1 MPLRINTNMPAIS
14 AQTNLFK
21 IDMALSRTMKRLATG
36 NRITQSSDDA
46 AGLAIS
52 ENLRAQIRGM
62 RQAKRNAN
70 DGISMVQVAEGGLN
84 QVSNMLI
91 RLRELAIQSA
101 SDTIGDTEREM
112 VDVEYQQV
120 KQELQRTTEST
131 EFNGTTLLNGAG
143 GIIDIQIGIHND
155 PRLDRLSF
163 DASKADASIE
173 ALGIVA
179 ETVITKQSAQA
190 SLGVIDA
197 ALLSVNGMRA
207 NFGAVQNRLT
217 YVVDNISVAH
227 ENLSAANSRIRDTD
241 YAEESAELAKQNILK
256 QASVATLAQANN
268 LNQLA
273 LKLIG

>member
-1 MPLRINTNMPAIS
+1 MPAIS
-14 AQTNLFK
+14 AQTNLFRV
-21 IDMALSRTMKRLATG
+21 DTNLSRAMKRLATG
-36 NRITQSSDDA
+36 DRITNSADDA

-52 ENLRAQIRGM
+52 ENLKAQIRGM
-62 RQAKRNAN
+62 KQARRNAS

-101 SDTIGDTEREM
+101 SDTISDTEREM

-120 KQELQRTTEST
+120 IQEIQRTTEST
-131 EFNGTTLLNGAG
+131 DFNGVTLLNGEG
-143 GIIDIQIGIHND
+143 GVIDIQIGIHND
-155 PRLDRLSF
+155 PRLDRMSF
-163 DASKADASIE
+163 DASKADASVE

-179 ETVITKQSAQA
+179 ETVLTKESAQA

-197 ALLSVNGMRA
+197 ALVSVNGMRA

-217 YVVDNISVAH
+217 HVVDNLAIAH

-241 YAEESAELAKQNILK
+241 YAEVSAELAKQNILK

>member
-1 MPLRINTNMPAIS
+1 MPIRINTNMPAIS

-21 IDMALSRTMKRLATG
+21 TDMSLARAMKRLATG
-36 NRITQSSDDA
+36 DRITQAGDDA

-52 ENLRAQIRGM
+52 ENLKAQIRGM
-62 RQAKRNAN
+62 KQARRNAS

-91 RLRELAIQSA
+91 RLRELAVQSA
-101 SDTIGDTEREM
+101 SDTIGDSEREM
-112 VDVEYQQV
+112 VDVEYQQI
-120 KQELQRTTEST
+120 KAELQRTTEAT
-131 EFNGTTLLNGAG
+131 EFNGMTLLNGQG
-143 GIIDIQIGIHND
+143 GVVDIQIGIHND

-163 DASKADASIE
+163 DASKTDASIE

-179 ETVITKQSAQA
+179 ETVITKQGAQA

-217 YVVDNISVAH
+217 HVVDNLSVAH
-227 ENLSAANSRIRDTD
+227 ENLAAANSRIRDTD
-241 YAEESAELAKQNILK
+241 YAEVSAELAKQNILK
-256 QASVATLAQANN
+256 QAGVATLAQANN

>member
-1 MPLRINTNMPAIS
+1 VRKQICLKQIW
-14 AQTNLFK
+14 
-21 IDMALSRTMKRLATG
+21 ALARAMKRMATG
-36 NRITQSSDDA
+36 NRITQAGDDA

-52 ENLRAQIRGM
+52 ENLRAQLRGM
-62 RQAKRNAN
+62 KQARRNAN

-91 RLRELAIQSA
+91 RLRELAVQSA
-101 SDTIGDTEREM
+101 SDTIGDDEREM
-112 VDVEYQQV
+112 VDVEYQQI
-120 KQELQRTTEST
+120 KQELQRITEST
-131 EFNGTTLLNGAG
+131 EFNGTTLLNGDG
-143 GIIDIQIGIHND
+143 GILDIQIGIHND

-163 DASKADASIE
+163 DASKSDASIE
-173 ALGIVA
+173 ALGIIA
-179 ETVITKQSAQA
+179 ETVLTKQGAQ
-190 SLGVIDA
+190 
-197 ALLSVNGMRA
+197 A

-217 YVVDNISVAH
+217 HVVDNLSVAH